1 MPKEKSTVYR
11 TRQYRI
17 NRNNDLYDYCCNICL
32 ASASLYNRANFIL
45 RQYSSA
51 VEAMNSYKPLFENQ
65 MKVFRIVSDSLY
77 GTKYEPKGQWL
88 SYNSMDYLLKST
100 NDRAY
105 YGMPSQANQQI
116 LKLLMR
122 DYKSFFEAVKAYG
135 RDKSAFTGR
144 PHMPGYVRN
153 GKMKTAVLTNQICRI
168 KDGKLLKFPG
178 TKEILEL
185 GDVSFSW
192 KLKEVRI
199 KPSGR
204 DFVID
209 VVMEMEN
216 KGIEPKDDS
225 SILKELREM
234 DDISDM
240 RVMAIDPGT
249 DNIAAVVNNFGNRPF
264 VIKGGIVKSI
274 NQLYNKGIGR
284 LSSCAM
290 TCNQRYRT
298 RRMEI
303 LTGKRNR
310 RIKDQFHKISR
321 QLADYARDNHV
332 DVVVMGH
339 NVFQKQEI
347 GIGHIGNQNF
357 VQIPMLVFADMLRYK
372 LEEYGIRFVLTEESY
387 TSKADFLAQDDIPV
401 YKKGDNTEYV
411 FSGKRIKRGLYRH
424 FDGTVTNADI
434 NGAANILR
442 KVFPKVTQWDR
453 GIVDMPC
460 SAGCVEHT
468 AGSCREAA

>member
-1 MPKEKSTVYR
+1 MYR

-17 NRNNDLYDYCCNICL
+17 NKKHDLYDYCCSICH
-32 ASASLYNRANFIL
+32 ASATLYNRANFIL

-51 VEAMNSYKPLFENQ
+51 IAAMKEYKTLFPNQ
-65 MKVFRIVSDSLY
+65 MEVFRLVSNSLE
-77 GTKYEPKGQWL
+77 GTKYAPKGQWL
-88 SYNSMDYLLKST
+88 SYGSLDYLLKST

-105 YGMPSQANQQI
+105 YGLPSQANQQI

-122 DYKSFFEAVKAYG
+122 DYKSFFEAVKAYAI
-135 RDKSAFTGR
+135 DKTAFTGR
-144 PHMPGYVRN
+144 PHMPGYVRK
-153 GKMKTAVLTNQICRI
+153 GKMKTAVLTNQICRV
-168 KDGKLLKFPG
+168 KDENLLRFPG
-178 TKEILEL
+178 TKEMLML
-185 GDVSFSW
+185 GDISFTW

-199 KPSGR
+199 KPAGR

-209 VVMEMEN
+209 VVMEIEN
-216 KGIEPKDDS
+216 RGIEPKDDS
-225 SILKELREM
+225 LMLKALKEM
-234 DDISDM
+234 DDISGI

-249 DNIAAVVNNFGNRPF
+249 DNIAAVANNFGARPF
-264 VIKGGIVKSI
+264 VIKGGIIKSI
-274 NQLYNKGIGR
+274 NQLYNKEIGR

-298 RRMEI
+298 RRMEA

-321 QLADYARDNHV
+321 QLADYARDNRV
-332 DVVVMGH
+332 DIVVMGH

-372 LEEYGIRFVLTEESY
+372 LAEYGIRFVLTEESY
-387 TSKADFLAQDDIPV
+387 TSKTDFLAQDDIPV
-401 YKKGDNTEYV
+401 YRKGDNTEYV